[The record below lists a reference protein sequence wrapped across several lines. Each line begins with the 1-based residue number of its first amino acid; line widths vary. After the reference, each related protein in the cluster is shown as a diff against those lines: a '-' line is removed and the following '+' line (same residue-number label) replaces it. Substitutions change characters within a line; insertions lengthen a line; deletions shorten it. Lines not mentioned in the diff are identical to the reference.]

1 MSIHLTDV
9 AIKQFEALIK
19 HAYQAEGFM
28 LRGTMRERTKV
39 TGNQIQFVVQGKG
52 VATQKAIQD
61 NVTPMNIGYTPK
73 VATMSNWN
81 ASEYTDI
88 FAQAEVNFDEKM
100 ELATTCAM
108 AIGRRMDQ
116 IAINALIASGTT
128 NTIAEGGTGFIFDKV
143 RSANYLLRKNNVRKN
158 NSDIHAL
165 ISAGAES
172 DLMAVPEFTNKFF
185 LTQDYIKNGE
195 LNGANFMGIKWHVL
209 GDMDEGGLPLD
220 DDTRSC
226 FMWDKQALGYG
237 IGIDL
242 RTTIDWIAEKR
253 SYLVSSDF
261 KAASVAID
269 PVGIIKIDVLEP
281 TVSI

>member
-9 AIKQFEALIK
+9 AIKQFEAMIK
-19 HAYQAEGFM
+19 QAYQAEGFL
-28 LRGTMRERTKV
+28 LRGTMRERTGV
-39 TGNQIQFVVQGKG
+39 VGSQIQFVVQGKG
-52 VATQKAIQD
+52 MASQKAIQD

-73 VATMSNWN
+73 IATMSNWN

-88 FAQAEVNFDEKM
+88 FAQAEVNFDEKI
-100 ELATTCAM
+100 ELASTCAM

-116 IAINALIASGTT
+116 IAIEALEDSGTT
-128 NTIAEGGTGFIFDKV
+128 NTIAEGGTGFTFDKV
-143 RSANYLLRKNNVRKN
+143 REAIYMLRKNNIRKN
-158 NSDIHAL
+158 SKIFGL
-165 ISAGAES
+165 ISAGAEA
-172 DLMAVPEFTNKFF
+172 DLFDIPEFTNKFF
-185 LTQDYIKNGE
+185 MSQDYIKNGTM
-195 LNGANFMGIKWHVL
+195 NGSNFMGINWIVL
-209 GDMDEGGLPLD
+209 GDMDEGGLPLS

-226 FMWDKQALGYG
+226 FLWDQQALGYG

-269 PVGIIKIDVLEP
+269 PVGIIKVDVLEAFA
-281 TVSI
+281 

>member
-9 AIKQFEALIK
+9 AIKKFEALIK
-19 HAYQAEGFM
+19 QAYQAEGFM
-28 LRGTMRERTKV
+28 TRGHMRERTNV
-39 TGNQIQFVVQGKG
+39 SGSQIQFVVQGKG
-52 VATQKAIQD
+52 MASQKAIQD
-61 NVTPMNIGYTPK
+61 NVTPMNINYTPK
-73 VATMSNWN
+73 VATMQNWN

-100 ELATTCAM
+100 ELATACAM

-116 IAINALIASGTT
+116 IAIDALVNSGTT
-128 NTIAEGGTGFIFDKV
+128 NVIPEDTFGFTFEKV
-143 RSANYLLRKNNVRKN
+143 RMANFLLRKNNVRKN
-158 NSDIHAL
+158 NSDIVAL

-172 DLMAVPEFTNKFF
+172 DLLAVPEFTNKFF
-185 LTQDYIKNGE
+185 LTQDYIKNGS
-195 LNGANFMGIKWHVL
+195 LNGANFMGIKWLVM

-220 DDTRSC
+220 GSDRSC

-261 KAASVAID
+261 KACSVAID
-269 PVGIIKIDVLEP
+269 PVGIVKIGVAEP
-281 TVSI
+281 SI